1 MENGT
6 FSGQIGK
13 CQTESLLREAQREI
27 SVFSQPKCRQRGNI
41 HKKILVVNDDSIHAP
56 GIALLAK
63 AAMELGEVTVV
74 APANQ
79 CSAMSQ
85 RITIRGDM
93 RVDKVQDF
101 PVPVKAAYKVD
112 GTPADCLKIA
122 MQYLLEEKPD
132 YVFSG
137 INDGYNAGFDIAYSG
152 TLGAAFEAVMNG
164 VPAMAFSNAMHS
176 PLDIAETYL
185 VDILRELTEAGQG
198 RGEVWNVNFPAVAP
212 DQLKGILRDRTVAP
226 IQFYSENYRETRLP
240 DGAVALTGQGSPLTE
255 QDETPAGTDVEAVLK
270 GYISIGKIKSAL
282 M

>member
-1 MENGT
+1 M
-6 FSGQIGK
+6 
-13 CQTESLLREAQREI
+13 
-27 SVFSQPKCRQRGNI
+27 
-41 HKKILVVNDDSIHAP
+41 KILVVNDDSIHAP
-56 GIALLAK
+56 GIVLLAK

-185 VDILRELTEAGQG
+185 VDIIRELTEAGQG
-198 RGEVWNVNFPAVAP
+198 RVEVWNVNFPAVAP

-240 DGAVALTGQGSPLTE
+240 DGAVALTGQGLPLTE
-255 QDETPAGTDVEAVLK
+255 QDETPAGTDVEAVLR
-270 GYISIGKIKSAL
+270 GYISIGKVRSML

>member
-1 MENGT
+1 M
-6 FSGQIGK
+6 
-13 CQTESLLREAQREI
+13 
-27 SVFSQPKCRQRGNI
+27 
-41 HKKILVVNDDSIHAP
+41 KILVVNDDSIHAP

-185 VDILRELTEAGQG
+185 VDILRELMKAGQG

>member
-1 MENGT
+1 M
-6 FSGQIGK
+6 
-13 CQTESLLREAQREI
+13 
-27 SVFSQPKCRQRGNI
+27 
-41 HKKILVVNDDSIHAP
+41 KILVVNDDSIHAP

-93 RVDKVQDF
+93 RVDKVRDF

-112 GTPADCLKIA
+112 GTPADCVKIA

-185 VDILRELTEAGQG
+185 ADIIRELTETGQG
-198 RGEVWNVNFPAVAP
+198 RGEAWNVNFPAVAP

-255 QDETPAGTDVEAVLK
+255 QDETPAGTDVEAVLR
-270 GYISIGKIKSAL
+270 GYISIGKVRSML

>member
-1 MENGT
+1 M
-6 FSGQIGK
+6 
-13 CQTESLLREAQREI
+13 
-27 SVFSQPKCRQRGNI
+27 
-41 HKKILVVNDDSIHAP
+41 KILVVNDDSIHSP

-93 RVDKVQDF
+93 RVEKAEDF

-112 GTPADCLKIA
+112 GTPADCVKIA

-137 INDGYNAGFDIAYSG
+137 INDGYNVGFDIAYSG

-164 VPAMAFSNAMHS
+164 VPAMAFSNTMHA
-176 PLDIAETYL
+176 PLDIAETHL
-185 VDILRELTEAGQG
+185 ESIIRELIEAGQG
-198 RGEVWNVNFPAVAP
+198 RGEVWNVNFPAAAP
-212 DQLKGILRDRTVAP
+212 GELKGILRERIVAP
-226 IQFYSENYRETRLP
+226 LQFYSEDYRETRMP

-270 GYISIGKIKSAL
+270 GYISIGKVKS
-282 M
+282 MVM

>member
-1 MENGT
+1 MN
-6 FSGQIGK
+6 
-13 CQTESLLREAQREI
+13 
-27 SVFSQPKCRQRGNI
+27 
-41 HKKILVVNDDSIHAP
+41 ILVVNDDSIHAP
-56 GIALLAK
+56 GIVLLAK

-74 APANQ
+74 APAHQ

-93 RVDKVQDF
+93 RVDKVEDF
-101 PVPVKAAYKVD
+101 PAAVKAAYKVD
-112 GTPADCLKIA
+112 GTPADCVKIA

-185 VDILRELTEAGQG
+185 VDIIRELMKAGQG
-198 RGEVWNVNFPAVAP
+198 RGEVWNANFPAVAP